1 MWHGMIRISAVNER
15 KLNSCSST
23 SYILTAC
30 TRFYKVDLSDD
41 SKLVQKKIFLICKL
55 ISGTLY
61 RKQKVSIT
69 QKTQFISSTIKRR
82 YGDFCIIGAVQS
94 LKQRLLKISTFIF
107 LKISILWKPWRHLT
121 VITKKGG
128 KGLNRTITFKIISFT
143 DF

>member
-1 MWHGMIRISAVNER
+1 MVQFAKIKIMWHGMIRISVVHEWN
-15 KLNSCSST
+15 LNSCLST
-23 SYILTAC
+23 SLYILTAC

-61 RKQKVSIT
+61 RKQKFSIT

-94 LKQRLLKISTFIF
+94 LKRRLLKISTFIF
-107 LKISILWKPWRHLT
+107 LEILILWKHWRHLK
-121 VITKKGG
+121 V
-128 KGLNRTITFKIISFT
+128 F
-143 DF
+143 